1 MVIQSVSYRPFSLVS
16 PLSVAKKPSLFF
28 GSNTTE
34 SLNFKPD
41 ANTRI
46 IVITDFRDGT
56 SNTQVQQRLHSA
68 FQHVAQPWK
77 NLSRVFRAIVPKEA
91 SPQQSPQIQ
100 AIQDIP
106 LFNRDYQAL
115 SLLRLGSETNND
127 IFVHVTDPGVHGVGG
142 GHSAQAIKGNE
153 RSVLVTQ
160 GHGVYVGPNNGS
172 LGLIGAALKARRI
185 PFSLRELDLKRIGQL
200 EKSRTGQPVV
210 ATFNGRDIFAPVAAW
225 LARGI
230 DVNAFSKPGTIDIIP
245 SQFNR
250 PAAIPNKVGDTTKA
264 VAVVDN
270 TSGNLKT
277 SVALT
282 QAELNRFTRKNPW
295 LLVSLPESNQTVLVP
310 VKHTFAEVPVGK
322 PLAYLG
328 STFAPDGKRQYLE
341 LAVNQGDLGQ
351 RLQVSPTH
359 AAKPITLTHIRQPES
374 I

>member
-1 MVIQSVSYRPFSLVS
+1 MSTQPVAYRPLSLLFSN
-16 PLSVAKKPSLFF
+16 PPKRSLFF
-28 GSNTTE
+28 GAAPPV
-34 SLNFKPD
+34 FKPD
-41 ANTRI
+41 AHTRI

-56 SNTQVQQRLHSA
+56 SNSQVQQRLHNA
-68 FQHVAQPWK
+68 FQHVAQPWA
-77 NLSRVFRAIVPKEA
+77 NLSRVFRRIVPREA
-91 SPQQSPQIQ
+91 APQQSPQIQ

-115 SLLRLGSETNND
+115 SLLRLGSEPNND

-142 GHSAQAIKGNE
+142 DQSAKAIKGNE
-153 RSVLVTQ
+153 RSVLVTE

-200 EKSRTGQPVV
+200 ERSRTGQPVV

-225 LARGI
+225 LARGMSV
-230 DVNAFSKPGTIDIIP
+230 DAFSKPGSIAIIP
-245 SQFNR
+245 SQFNQ
-250 PAAIPNKVGDTTKA
+250 PATVPNKIGDTAKA

-277 SVALT
+277 NVALT
-282 QAELNRFTRKNPW
+282 QADFNRFARKHPW
-295 LLVSLPESNQTVLVP
+295 LLVSLPESNQTALVP
-310 VKHTFAEVPVGK
+310 VKHTFAEVPIGK

-341 LAVNQGDLGQ
+341 LAINQGDLAQ
-351 RLQVSPTH
+351 RLQVGATH
-359 AAKPITLTHIRQPES
+359 GAKPITLTHIRQPES
-374 I
+374 